1 MVGKAVLV
9 CLRLF
14 LVFGDI
20 LAVEAFDVVDVDGDA
35 SFIAVA
41 GPLRVLSWMFS
52 SQLPTQCG
60 LEDCT
65 HHETGALVK
74 FNIKVVV
81 EFNNALFLHPFL
93 GVGELA
99 NCTSDVK
106 LAGS

>member
-20 LAVEAFDVVDVDGDA
+20 LAVKAFDVVDIDGDA
-35 SFIAVA
+35 SLIAVA
-41 GPLRVLSWMFS
+41 GPLRVLLRMFS
-52 SQLPTQCG
+52 SQRRTQCE
-60 LEDCT
+60 LEYCT

-74 FNIKVVV
+74 FDIKVVV
-81 EFNNALFLHPFL
+81 EFNDALFLHPFL

-99 NCTSDVK
+99 NGTSDVK